1 MTTDDDLFD
10 GCEALDEI
18 LALTFDLAG
27 PEGLK
32 ELLTMVE
39 LDRAPLNAAANG
51 LKAAGLVEAAKIVAE
66 TAARAADPTAS
77 DRHHLERSRS
87 GQSAHPPRRPLQART
102 SHNDGP

>member
-51 LKAAGLVEAAKIVAE
+51 LKAAGLVEAAKIVAG
-66 TAARAADPTAS
+66 TAARAVDPRAS
-77 DRHHLERSRS
+77 DRCHHERSHP
-87 GQSAHPPRRPLQART
+87 GQSARIPRQPVPP
-102 SHNDGP
+102 

>member
-1 MTTDDDLFD
+1 MTTDVDLFD

-18 LALTFDLAG
+18 LALIFDLAG

-51 LKAAGLVEAAKIVAE
+51 LKAAGLVEAAMIVAG
-66 TAARAADPTAS
+66 TAARAADPRAS
-77 DRHHLERSRS
+77 DRCHLE
-87 GQSAHPPRRPLQART
+87 QSHPR
-102 SHNDGP
+102 